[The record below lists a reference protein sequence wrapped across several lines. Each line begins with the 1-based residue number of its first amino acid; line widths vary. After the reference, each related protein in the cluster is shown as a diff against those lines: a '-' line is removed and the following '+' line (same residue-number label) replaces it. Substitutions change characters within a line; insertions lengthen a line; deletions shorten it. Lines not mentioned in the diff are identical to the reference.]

1 MKVVVAPNAF
11 KGTLTASQAA
21 AAIARGVREVF
32 PDAEVVEVPVADGGA
47 GTVEALV
54 SANHGQYRT
63 AEVEGPLGD
72 PVKAT
77 YGLIGK
83 GGTVLELAAASGLAL
98 VPHSRRDPRK
108 TSTYGFG
115 QLLHAARAPGTVEF
129 IVGIGGSATNDGGAG
144 MAQALGYRLLDVDDR
159 DLPRGGAA
167 LARLERI
174 DASGFESWAPAV
186 KVRVACDVTN
196 PLTGPQGA
204 SAVYGPQKGA
214 DDAAVRELDAALA
227 RFADVVERD
236 LGKRVADVPGAG
248 AAGGTGAGLMAFL
261 DASLVRGAP
270 LIVSASGFDSKL
282 EGADLVI
289 TGEGH
294 RRYVASI
301 YRLVR
306 RKLGDALLA
315 EDIAQETF
323 MKALRMMDRVDES
336 FNFGGWVHTVAR
348 NLCYDELRRRQ
359 RDLRADGP
367 TEEEDAEMMANL
379 PSTARAF
386 DPVLQQESNETRRQV
401 WHVAQRLPEK
411 YRLVLTL
418 RELQDMS
425 YRQIARTLKMSESAV
440 ETLLYRARLRF
451 KEEYL
456 ASQREGELSHE
467 EAVPL
472 LAPYLAG
479 KLRRPQADAVRD
491 HIATCTKCARRIG
504 RRRLKDQRRS
514 VEK

>member
-1 MKVVVAPNAF
+1 VLKVVIAPNAF

-32 PDAEVVEVPVADGGA
+32 PDAEVVEVPVADGGD

-83 GGTVLELAAASGLAL
+83 GGTVLELAAASGLAVADSVAGGGTGTATIKSHHNVGGLPEDLEFEL
-98 VPHSRRDPRK
+98 VEPLRMLFKDEV
-108 TSTYGFG
+108 
-115 QLLHAARAPGTVEF
+115 RAVEF

-214 DDAAVRELDAALA
+214 DEAAVRELDAALA

-289 TGEGH
+289 TGEGQ
-294 RRYVASI
+294 V
-301 YRLVR
+301 
-306 RKLGDALLA
+306 DAQTA
-315 EDIAQETF
+315 YG
-323 MKALRMMDRVDES
+323 KAPGE
-336 FNFGGWVHTVAR
+336 
-348 NLCYDELRRRQ
+348 
-359 RDLRADGP
+359 
-367 TEEEDAEMMANL
+367 
-379 PSTARAF
+379 
-386 DPVLQQESNETRRQV
+386 
-401 WHVAQRLPEK
+401 VAQRAQAARIP
-411 YRLVLTL
+411 VL
-418 RELQDMS
+418 
-425 YRQIARTLKMSESAV
+425 
-440 ETLLYRARLRF
+440 
-451 KEEYL
+451 
-456 ASQREGELSHE
+456 
-467 EAVPL
+467 L
-472 LAPYLAG
+472 LAGSKGAG
-479 KLRRPQADAVRD
+479 WEALSTLGVTSVVALTEEGVDLEQALNEPERMLTQAAVVACRRHQW
-491 HIATCTKCARRIG
+491 TTN
-504 RRRLKDQRRS
+504 
-514 VEK
+514 

>member
-1 MKVVVAPNAF
+1 MLKVVVAPNAF

-32 PDAEVVEVPVADGGA
+32 PDAEVVEVPVADGGD

-115 QLLHAARAPGTVEF
+115 QLLQAARAPGTVEF

-214 DDAAVRELDAALA
+214 DEAAVRELDAALA

-289 TGEGH
+289 TGE
-294 RRYVASI
+294 
-301 YRLVR
+301 
-306 RKLGDALLA
+306 
-315 EDIAQETF
+315 
-323 MKALRMMDRVDES
+323 
-336 FNFGGWVHTVAR
+336 
-348 NLCYDELRRRQ
+348 
-359 RDLRADGP
+359 
-367 TEEEDAEMMANL
+367 
-379 PSTARAF
+379 
-386 DPVLQQESNETRRQV
+386 RQV
-401 WHVAQRLPEK
+401 DAQTAYGKAPGEVAQRAQAARIP
-411 YRLVLTL
+411 VL
-418 RELQDMS
+418 
-425 YRQIARTLKMSESAV
+425 
-440 ETLLYRARLRF
+440 
-451 KEEYL
+451 
-456 ASQREGELSHE
+456 
-467 EAVPL
+467 L
-472 LAPYLAG
+472 LAGSKGAG
-479 KLRRPQADAVRD
+479 WEALSTLGVTSVVALTEEGVDLEQALNEPERMLTQAAVVACRRHQW
-491 HIATCTKCARRIG
+491 TTN
-504 RRRLKDQRRS
+504 
-514 VEK
+514 